1 MASVATETIGTHNSA
16 LDIDT
21 QEFLTFALGSE
32 EYGIPILTVQE
43 IIGYQRPTP
52 LPNSPAWVS
61 GVVNIRGVVIPV
73 VDVRSQFGM
82 MEKEYDELS
91 VIIVTQVAGRVIGSV
106 VDQVNDVL
114 SFTLDQMQETPEVS
128 DQVNIKFITGLG
140 KLDDRLVM
148 FVDMEEIL
156 NHTQPH
162 IPSHD
167 QLQKMGTAGA
177 KALAGKAKAK
187 KGATSKKKADA
198 ASEESTEAAPEVTA
212 DAAPEATA
220 ETAPE
225 ATAEAT
231 PETTAEAA
239 PEATTETV
247 SKASDTKQSRKGAKS
262 K

>member
-1 MASVATETIGTHNSA
+1 MASVATETIGTHSSA

-187 KGATSKKKADA
+187 KGATSKKKTDA
-198 ASEESTEAAPEVTA
+198 ASEESAETASEVTA

-220 ETAPE
+220 E

-239 PEATTETV
+239 PEATTETT
-247 SKASDTKQSRKGAKS
+247 SKASDTKKSRKDAKS